1 MAQTPKEKAD
11 QMFGDKYN
19 IIRPLIQ
26 DRSWQSIREIVLN
39 LCIDDVENILLAL
52 DEHICEKTHKF
63 YKDVKEV
70 LYNY

>member
-26 DRSWQSIREIVLN
+26 DRSWQFIREIVVN
-39 LCIDDVENILLAL
+39 LCIDDVENILIVLNE
-52 DEHICEKTHKF
+52 DDFEKTHKF
-63 YKDVKEV
+63 YKDVKEI
-70 LYNY
+70 LYHY

>member
-26 DRSWQSIREIVLN
+26 DRSWQFIREIVLN
-39 LCIDDVENILLAL
+39 LCIDDVENILIVLNE
-52 DEHICEKTHKF
+52 DDFEKTHKF

>member
-26 DRSWQSIREIVLN
+26 DRSWQFIREIVVN
-39 LCIDDVENILLAL
+39 LCIDDVENILIVLNE
-52 DEHICEKTHKF
+52 DDFEKTHKF